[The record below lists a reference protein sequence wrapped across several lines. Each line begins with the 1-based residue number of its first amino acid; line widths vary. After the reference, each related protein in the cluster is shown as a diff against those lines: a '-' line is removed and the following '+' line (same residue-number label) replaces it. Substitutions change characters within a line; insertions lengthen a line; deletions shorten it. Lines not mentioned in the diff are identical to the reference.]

1 MRTKRSDALCYI
13 WSLCDFLDFQIT
25 HKLLQIKSSH
35 RVIQCKS
42 SHKELSTHQITENND
57 LRIARGGA
65 ASISSVMVSIITMN
79 RNGLSAEPCC
89 KPTSI
94 LTAVPA
100 VVFTDVVQSSYISLI
115 SSTYTSGTPALCR
128 QYQIRFTRLSYLHYV
143 PEPSIYYPL
152 PEFQTVTEKF
162 YPSVVGTVQRV
173 SLMFVD
179 RSYVALPPCY
189 WHACL
194 LDVPHH

>member
-1 MRTKRSDALCYI
+1 MIR
-13 WSLCDFLDFQIT
+13 WSLWGVIFIEWIAPKT
-25 HKLLQIKSSH
+25 IHIKLLNGLTVNAHQKVRCPLLYIVLMWLFRLSNHTQVIANQVKSPGYI
-35 RVIQCKS
+35 VQVKPQ
-42 SHKELSTHQITENND
+42 ELSTHQITENND

-65 ASISSVMVSIITMN
+65 AIISSVMVSIITMN

-143 PEPSIYYPL
+143 PEPSSYYPL
-152 PEFQTVTEKF
+152 PEF
-162 YPSVVGTVQRV
+162 
-173 SLMFVD
+173 
-179 RSYVALPPCY
+179 
-189 WHACL
+189 
-194 LDVPHH
+194 